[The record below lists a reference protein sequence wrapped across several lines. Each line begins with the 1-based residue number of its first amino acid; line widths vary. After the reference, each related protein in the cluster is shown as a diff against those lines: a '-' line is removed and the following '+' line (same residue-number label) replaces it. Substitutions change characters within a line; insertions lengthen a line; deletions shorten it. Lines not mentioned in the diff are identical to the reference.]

1 MGSTKKAAIIADV
14 RADRSK
20 FRGDLTAAQAD
31 VTAFKKR
38 AQKEGRVE
46 LSAEAGSAFSNGIK
60 SALGKYQH
68 LRAAVTDVAAL
79 AVRAAGAPAAYQDMA
94 DGLAAVTGSAKEAS
108 EALDFLAGVSEE
120 QKLEFEPLVEA
131 YHRMRALGYSA
142 EQTRDFIREMGNAI
156 ETTGGDAGNLTEVVA
171 SLSKIKDKGELTAKA
186 LHAMGDSLPF
196 LRKIFKEQF
205 GSETAADIERLN
217 LTQQEL
223 FDGIMRGLRQVAT
236 NKGGLLDASSPDYLA
251 SANRLRLG
259 RTGTGANPLI
269 PDLPQR
275 DAAAADPEAEAARIA
290 AFQKRAADEEGRKA
304 REKAEAGRKELEMQE
319 NVLLLQR
326 DIAEAETKGNKE
338 AKALF
343 EDRLIV
349 MQKAAD
355 LAKDLQI
362 SEEEAAAAL
371 LRQNKIL
378 RETEELRKNTQTPEQ
393 AADMAATRERAAIA
407 QLRSRGKNK
416 EADKRQQAL
425 DMKEQEAELI
435 RQGFSPQ
442 EAAAMAK
449 TSQQTA
455 EDQAYLDRTGRRK
468 MRGAISKNLKPGE
481 FHNAP
486 VDFGALQDSTMGMK
500 FTALDE
506 VARDR
511 KARPYPNDPGREN
524 PADGGRAVFRDVL
537 SEIKGLRSDVRET
550 MKPAGD
556 KVQPKSSR

>member
-20 FRGDLTAAQAD
+20 FRGDLSAAQAD
-31 VTAFKKR
+31 VAAFKKK

-94 DGLAAVTGSAKEAS
+94 DGLAAITGSATEAA

-205 GSETAADIERLN
+205 GAETAADIEKLN

-223 FDGIMRGLRQVAT
+223 FDGILRGLRQVET

-259 RTGTGANPLI
+259 RAGTLSNPLI
-269 PDLPQR
+269 PDLPLRNPQ
-275 DAAAADPEAEAARIA
+275 AANPEADAARIA
-290 AFQKRAADEEGRKA
+290 EWQKRAAEEAAKKTNDKQKA
-304 REKAEAGRKELEMQE
+304 ARQELEWQE
-319 NVLLLQR
+319 KILKLRR
-326 DIAEAETKGNKE
+326 DVEEQDIKGNKSL
-338 AKALF
+338 KATF
-343 EDRLIV
+343 EDRLAV
-349 MQKAAD
+349 MERTAD
-355 LAKDLQI
+355 LAEKLGI
-362 SEEEAAAAL
+362 SEERAAEAI
-371 LRQNKIL
+371 LRQNKII

-393 AADMAATRERAAIA
+393 KADMAATKERAAIA

-425 DMKEQEAELI
+425 DMKDHEADLI
-435 RQGFSPQ
+435 RQGFTP
-442 EAAAMAK
+442 EDAAAMAK
-449 TSQQTA
+449 SGQRTA

-500 FTALDE
+500 FTALDSL
-506 VARDR
+506 AQDR
-511 KARPYPNDPGREN
+511 KNRPYPSDRG
-524 PADGGRAVFRDVL
+524 GMGRADETQKSDPVL
-537 SEIKGLRSDVRET
+537 KQILEEIKGQRRDAT
-550 MKPAGD
+550 KTAGE

>member
-20 FRGDLTAAQAD
+20 FRGDLSAAQAD
-31 VTAFKKR
+31 VAAFKKK

-94 DGLAAVTGSAKEAS
+94 DGLAAITGSATEAA

-223 FDGIMRGLRQVAT
+223 FDGIMRGLRQVET
-236 NKGGLLDASSPDYLA
+236 NKGGFLDASSPEYLA

-259 RTGTGANPLI
+259 RAGTGNNPLI
-269 PDLPQR
+269 PDLPSRIQQ
-275 DAAAADPEAEAARIA
+275 AANPEADAIRIA
-290 AFQKRAADEEGRKA
+290 NLRKRAAEEA
-304 REKAEAGRKELEMQE
+304 EKQSVQELERE
-319 NVLLLQR
+319 EKILKSR
-326 DIAEAETKGNKE
+326 KDIEEEDLKGNTE
-338 AKALF
+338 LKAIL
-343 EDRLIV
+343 EDRLAV
-349 MQKAAD
+349 YEKTAE
-355 LAKDLQI
+355 LAEKLGI
-362 SEEEAAAAL
+362 SEEAAATAI
-371 LRQNKIL
+371 LRQNKII

-393 AADMAATRERAAIA
+393 KADMAATKERAAIA

-425 DMKEQEAELI
+425 DMKDHEADLI
-435 RQGFSPQ
+435 RQGFTP
-442 EAAAMAK
+442 EDAAAMAK
-449 TSQQTA
+449 SGQRTA

-500 FTALDE
+500 FTALDSL
-506 VARDR
+506 AQDR
-511 KARPYPNDPGREN
+511 KNRPYPSDRG
-524 PADGGRAVFRDVL
+524 GMGRADETQKSDPVL
-537 SEIKGLRSDVRET
+537 KQILEEIKGQRRDAT
-550 MKPAGD
+550 KTAGE